1 MSLPIAFLDL
11 ACLGRPISGESRV
24 QGYENQI
31 MLLTLSWSATAEHSA
46 SKVKRQRTELRPGH
60 VVMSKHLDRSSM
72 ALYRCANEARRYDRA
87 RITVIDPAL
96 AGTGDRPVP
105 MLELDLQDGTVVQL
119 ATRTSD
125 SAHAKPIV
133 EDISLSFKDMQIRYF
148 PLDPQRLRRPA
159 PTTVLLRSSRYD

>member
-1 MSLPIAFLDL
+1 MSLPIAFLDF
-11 ACLGRPISGESRV
+11 ACLGRPVLGESRV
-24 QGYENQI
+24 QGFENQI

-60 VVMSKHLDRSSM
+60 VLISKHLDRSSM

-96 AGTGDRPVP
+96 VGPGDRPVP
-105 MLELDLQDGTVVQL
+105 MLELDLQDGTVIEI

-125 SAHAKPIV
+125 STHAKPIV
-133 EDISLSFKDMQIRYF
+133 EQISLSFKDIRIHYYA
-148 PLDPQRLRRPA
+148 LDPARLRRPI
-159 PTTVLLRSSRYD
+159 PSNVLLRSSRHE